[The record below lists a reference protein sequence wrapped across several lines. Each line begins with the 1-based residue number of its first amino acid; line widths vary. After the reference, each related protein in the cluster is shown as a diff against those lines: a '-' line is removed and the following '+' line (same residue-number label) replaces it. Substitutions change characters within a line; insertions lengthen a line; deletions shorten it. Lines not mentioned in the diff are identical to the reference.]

1 MSAAIGINDEE
12 DDEDFKESDENFEEE
27 VDEEVSQETL
37 HRSGPPHQQPPPA
50 PPSTG
55 HDASNGQTA
64 PLIRSDVGNPCDM
77 RMRFRRRE
85 RN

>member
-37 HRSGPPHQQPPPA
+37 HRSGPPHQQRIT
-50 PPSTG
+50 SYFG
-55 HDASNGQTA
+55 
-64 PLIRSDVGNPCDM
+64 
-77 RMRFRRRE
+77 
-85 RN
+85 